1 MKRRVWMFGLT
12 LVVGIAL
19 GMIGTQVL
27 NAQYAQQRGP
37 TTEKGRTA
45 KTVASL
51 ELGPQ
56 IPELQGRYLRAR
68 VVTFEPG
75 GHGAAH
81 SHKDRPVIAYVL
93 QGTFS
98 DCKPDGTCTEIQEG
112 QAKVEGKDVVH
123 WVANRGT
130 KPLTFLA
137 VEIVKE
143 P

>member
-1 MKRRVWMFGLT
+1 MNVGRSVRLVIVLLGFVLVEGLG
-12 LVVGIAL
+12 VAVG
-19 GMIGTQVL
+19 
-27 NAQYAQQRGP
+27 QQTAP

-45 KTVASL
+45 KIVASL

-56 IPELQGRYLRAR
+56 IPELQGRYLRVR

-75 GHGAAH
+75 GHSAVH